1 MKPVIILLL
10 LAVLDVTDSQS
21 IRSRQKRAWIIDS
34 LTIEEENPGPFPYS
48 LGTIELESEYRMLFT
63 LHGSGVD
70 EDPKGIL
77 QINPATGEI
86 RVLGK
91 VDYEKY
97 HKLKLQFE
105 AKNASTGILDTRLG
119 VEINILDINDHPPT
133 FQNTLYET
141 TVKESTYQ
149 GNSLIIV
156 SATDLDKPD
165 TTNST
170 FSYRIASVSPMTK
183 DVEFTINEK
192 GTVSFKGCLD
202 YEQTEKY
209 TIIVEAKDHGEK
221 VKLSS
226 STTVL
231 LTVQDVNDNLPIF
244 LSPKLTVKVKERYEG
259 VTALRIKVN
268 DKDKKSTSAWNAK
281 YIIEDDK
288 DGNFQITTDPET
300 NDGIL
305 TVVKPLDFEKCNG
318 RNLSVTVMNEEDYS
332 SCTVKKQN
340 PTGRWNVEMKHY
352 DASKRHLL
360 VLMKQTVEVI
370 LEDVN
375 DPPEFTPAIKNIY
388 IAENTETGHELET
401 MTAVDLDDKFAGE
414 FVYEIGNDPAGWVT
428 VDPKN
433 GVIKTIKKVDRESS
447 HVVNNTYTV
456 LIHAVDKGI
465 PPMTGTGTLIIHI
478 RDENDNVPFLR
489 KTNIDMCSG
498 AGATNIT
505 PYDLD
510 EDPFSGPFRFQ
521 LVNEKDLEGKWR
533 LDPTY
538 GHSVDLI
545 KESDVFSGVYEVS
558 LKIFDKQEQYSIQN
572 LTVTVCDCVSSG
584 PANCRFRKSPA
595 TQMGGSAIGII
606 FASLFL
612 LLGLLLLG
620 FLTCGVKK
628 SFMILDDDSTNTFIK
643 SNIETPGTDCT
654 VPNTAQKFQMT
665 EADATNNQHV
675 KNYYGQ
681 AHKNIFVQNVNIHR
695 SQSNNQFSKIG
706 QQVHHYSQMGS
717 EWSQQTVLTKS
728 INIERMKMKAKINKK
743 VLLIQGNG
751 NELHDY
757 PPHIYAD
764 EGEPMSDPELDAI
777 SIDEQEFVS
786 DQLNDLGPRFINLAT
801 ICMSSLKTLRQNN

>member
-1 MKPVIILLL
+1 MIDFSATCQYVQD
-10 LAVLDVTDSQS
+10 ATDSQS
-21 IRSRQKRAWIIDS
+21 VRSRQKRAWIIS
-34 LTIEEENPGPFPYS
+34 SFTIEEENPGPFPYT
-48 LGTIELESEYRMLFT
+48 LGTINLESKYQLLFT

-70 EDPKGIL
+70 KDPKGIFK
-77 QINPATGEI
+77 IDKDTGEI
-86 RVLGK
+86 RVFGK

-97 HKLKLQFE
+97 HKLMLQYE
-105 AKNASTGILDTRLG
+105 AKNDFTGILNARLG
-119 VEINILDINDHPPT
+119 VEINILDINDHPPI
-133 FQNTLYET
+133 FQNTLYES
-141 TVKESTYQ
+141 TVKESTSQ
-149 GNSLIIV
+149 GDSLIIV

-165 TTNST
+165 TENST
-170 FSYRIASVSPMTK
+170 FSYSIASVSPMTK
-183 DVEFTINEK
+183 D
-192 GTVSFKGCLD
+192 
-202 YEQTEKY
+202 QTEKY

-221 VKLSS
+221 VQLSS

-231 LTVQDVNDNLPIF
+231 LTVKDANDNLPVF

-259 VTALRIKVN
+259 VTVLRIKVN

-340 PTGRWNVEMKHY
+340 PTRHWNVEMKHY
-352 DASKRHLL
+352 DASKRNLP

-370 LEDVN
+370 VEDVN
-375 DPPEFTPAIKNIY
+375 DPPEFTPSIKNTY
-388 IAENTETGHELET
+388 IAENTETGHELEK
-401 MTAVDLDDKFAGE
+401 MTAVDLDDKSAGE

-456 LIHAVDKGI
+456 LIHAVDKGT
-465 PPMTGTGTLIIHI
+465 PPMTGTGTLIIHMQ
-478 RDENDNVPFLR
+478 DKNDNVPFLH

-498 AGATNIT
+498 TGATNIT

-538 GHSVDLI
+538 GYSVDLI

-558 LKIFDKQEQYSIQN
+558 LKIFDRQEHYSVQN

-595 TQMGGSAIGII
+595 TQMGGSGIGII

-620 FLTCGVKK
+620 FLTCGKKK
-628 SFMILDDDSTNTFIK
+628 SFMILDDDSTNTFVK
-643 SNIETPGTDCT
+643 SNIETPGTDC
-654 VPNTAQKFQMT
+654 
-665 EADATNNQHV
+665 
-675 KNYYGQ
+675 
-681 AHKNIFVQNVNIHR
+681 
-695 SQSNNQFSKIG
+695 
-706 QQVHHYSQMGS
+706 MGS
-717 EWSQQTVLTKS
+717 EQSQQTVLTKS
-728 INIERMKMKAKINKK
+728 INIEGMKLKAKINKK

-764 EGEPMSDPELDAI
+764 EGQPMSDPELDAI
-777 SIDEQEFVS
+777 SIYEQEFVS
-786 DQLNDLGPRFINLAT
+786 DQLHDLGPRFNNLAT